1 MALTYTLA
9 RRKAK
14 ELLRNANIVE
24 APVPVEELVNHVG
37 ARIRMEPFDGE
48 VSGLVYRQKSGRPV
62 IGVNSMH
69 SITRQRFTIAHE
81 LAHLVLH
88 KNEELHVDE
97 HPPIR
102 FRDKTSS
109 RAVDRTEIEANQ
121 FAAELL
127 MPYDFLTRE
136 INQLPDGIP
145 TEEGIRLLAERF
157 IVSEQAM
164 TFRLSGLG
172 LLH

>member
-14 ELLRNANIVE
+14 ELLRNANVVE

-48 VSGLVYRQKSGRPV
+48 VSGLIYRQKAERPV
-62 IGVNSMH
+62 IGVNSLH
-69 SITRQRFTIAHE
+69 SLTRQRFTIAHE

-88 KNEELHVDE
+88 KDEELHVDE
-97 HPPIR
+97 QYPIR

-109 RAVDRTEIEANQ
+109 KAVDRTEIEANQ

-127 MPYDFLTRE
+127 MPYDFLVAE
-136 INQLPDGIP
+136 INQLRDGISAD
-145 TEEGIRLLAERF
+145 EGIRLLAEKF

>member
-1 MALTYTLA
+1 
-9 RRKAK
+9 
-14 ELLRNANIVE
+14 
-24 APVPVEELVNHVG
+24 
-37 ARIRMEPFDGE
+37 MEPFDGE
-48 VSGLVYRQKSGRPV
+48 VSGLIYRQKAERPV
-62 IGVNSMH
+62 IGVNSLH
-69 SITRQRFTIAHE
+69 SLTRQRFTIAHE

-88 KNEELHVDE
+88 KDEELHVDE
-97 HPPIR
+97 QYPIR

-109 RAVDRTEIEANQ
+109 KAVDRTEIEANQ

-127 MPYDFLTRE
+127 MPYDFLVAE
-136 INQLPDGIP
+136 INQLRDGISAD
-145 TEEGIRLLAERF
+145 EGIRLLAEKF